1 MQALNPIILK
11 LDLRAWVS
19 DSVSGDAELWAKRHI
34 TSSPNHLYCGNQGT
48 LHPQP
53 TIPIVETK
61 THCTPNP
68 PSLLWRSRHTAPQPT
83 ISIVGAKVHCI
94 PNPPSLLWE
103 PRHTASPTHCP
114 YCGQRGTL
122 YLLPTVSIVGTKT
135 HCIPTSTSHY
145 SSNFSV
151 FCIWEIC

>member
-1 MQALNPIILK
+1 MQALNPVILK

-34 TSSPNHLYCGNQGT
+34 TSSPNHLYCGA
-48 LHPQP
+48 
-53 TIPIVETK
+53 K

-68 PSLLWRSRHTAPQPT
+68 PSLLWRPRHTAPQPT
-83 ISIVGAKVHCI
+83 ISIVGTKAHYT
-94 PNPPSLLWE
+94 PNPSSLLWR